1 MAERR
6 MISKKITDTDA
17 FLDMPL
23 STQALYFHFVQNAD
37 DDGFVG
43 SPNSI
48 IRKIGANKNDYD
60 LLIVKRF
67 VISFETGICVI
78 KHWRIHNYIQSD
90 RYTPTTYIKEKSTL
104 SLEENKAYT
113 QQENTKCIQ
122 NVSIM
127 YTQDS
132 IDKDSIDKN
141 SIDIIPAEKEEKHKY
156 GEYKHILLTDKQLEK
171 LKKDYGEDK
180 TNIAIKFFDEY
191 IQEKGYKCKD
201 HNLAMR
207 RWVFTAIEE
216 KMAKN
221 QNFRGRQQT
230 RGELNSAFQDIDD
243 IKI

>member
-113 QQENTKCIQ
+113 QQENAKCIQ

-132 IDKDSIDKN
+132 IDKDSIDKD
-141 SIDIIPAEKEEKHKY
+141 SIDIIPAEKEIKHKY
-156 GEYKHILLTDKQLEK
+156 GEYQHILLTDKQLEK

-180 TNIAIKFFDEY
+180 TNTAIKFFDEY

-216 KMAKN
+216 KMTKN

-230 RGELNSAFQDIDD
+230 RGELNSAFQNIDD